1 MLDAKTENRKCCRQV
16 KGLCCKRSS
25 KTTAKELW
33 ANLLISV
40 TSSWKK
46 TENMVQKENPTGM
59 AHHRICLIWDM
70 AACREQVNFCQVF
83 GRPVNLQTATM
94 KSKQVGHTEKN
105 NYLPLPLTGCSKQ
118 TEKQQNSE
126 LRLNIAKT
134 QRNLK
139 MHFWFW
145 PLKALRISTVHHRF
159 ILEPL
164 SISP

>member
-1 MLDAKTENRKCCRQV
+1 MEKNRKYGAEGKSDWYGTSQDMPHLGHGCLQRASEFLSGFWETC
-16 KGLCCKRSS
+16 
-25 KTTAKELW
+25 EL
-33 ANLLISV
+33 SV
-40 TSSWKK
+40 
-46 TENMVQKENPTGM
+46 
-59 AHHRICLIWDM
+59 D
-70 AACREQVNFCQVF
+70 
-83 GRPVNLQTATM
+83 LQTATM